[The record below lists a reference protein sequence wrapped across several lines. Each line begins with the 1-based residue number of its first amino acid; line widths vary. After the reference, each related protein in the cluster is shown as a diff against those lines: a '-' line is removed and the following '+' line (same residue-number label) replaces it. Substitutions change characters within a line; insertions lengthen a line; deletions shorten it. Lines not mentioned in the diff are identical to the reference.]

1 MKKLLFIAV
10 GILFSCSTLSAEER
24 VIDHSALPKV
34 AQQFIENTYPADK
47 ISIATE
53 EKNFFDK
60 DYKVILTSGV
70 KIEFDAKGNWSEIS
84 CKTNSEVPMTAVPA
98 NVSSYVKTN
107 FVNNKITKIEREKNN
122 IDVEL
127 DNDIE
132 LNFKGNKVTLD

>member
-10 GILFSCSTLSAEER
+10 AILFSCSTVSAEER
-24 VIDHSALPKV
+24 VIVHNALPQV
-34 AQQFIENTYPADK
+34 AQKFIAKTYPSDK

-70 KIEFDAKGNWSEIS
+70 KIEFDAKGNWTEIDCRS
-84 CKTNSEVPMTAVPA
+84 NSEVPIAAVPS
-98 NVSSYVKTN
+98 NVSKYVKSN
-107 FVNNKITKIEREKNN
+107 FADSKITKIERDKSI

-127 DNDIE
+127 NNGIE